1 MLTVPD
7 LQTGDLKK
15 TYWSPKRVARMAIFV
30 ALSAAGALIKI
41 PSPTGTVALDSC
53 PGYFSGISFGWLEGA
68 IVAAIGHLFTAA
80 TTGFPLSVPM
90 HLIIAVQM
98 GVFAAAFWWVNKR
111 VNLVAAVIVA
121 TLLNG
126 VVCAFTV
133 LPIGGMGMVISMLL
147 PLIVGSA
154 VNIIIAAVAYKIV
167 KDSDMI

>member
-1 MLTVPD
+1 MFC
-7 LQTGDLKK
+7 G
-15 TYWSPKRVARMAIFV
+15 
-30 ALSAAGALIKI
+30 
-41 PSPTGTVALDSC
+41 
-53 PGYFSGISFGWLEGA
+53 
-68 IVAAIGHLFTAA
+68 
-80 TTGFPLSVPM
+80 
-90 HLIIAVQM
+90 
-98 GVFAAAFWWVNKR
+98 GVWWVNKR